1 MPIAGSSTR
10 QIPERTRANAPGS
23 RGQQRGEGMEIVNSV
38 YPVMCSS
45 GGQLAMLALSI
56 IGIAILLSWI
66 FDKIPESNHTKP

>member
-1 MPIAGSSTR
+1 
-10 QIPERTRANAPGS
+10 
-23 RGQQRGEGMEIVNSV
+23 MEIVNSV